1 MLLFCMT
8 VPYHAA
14 IWLYMEGLC
23 TLRDSWVGV
32 IEEILGFTED
42 FIGSKFMSH
51 FNKSAVYSKCKSFMW
66 TNLVCLRNLRATQKV
81 RRPSFCDSQQ
91 KEVESMT
98 KGNHFR
104 QSLGRSMILPSFCWD
119 DIPSL
124 KLTDTASS
132 PLKMDDWFR

>member
-42 FIGSKFMSH
+42 FIG
-51 FNKSAVYSKCKSFMW
+51 
-66 TNLVCLRNLRATQKV
+66 TNLVCLRNLRATQKVV

-124 KLTDTASS
+124 KLTATASS